1 MSDDVIWALDQR
13 ERCIACPSKPVAN
26 AVVLHLG
33 ADGALARDAVEQWA
47 RDGVMAASVAWPGA
61 AAGLDDDD
69 WLDLEDA
76 VTGLAGLAMVVAA
89 GLAGWRNWVA
99 LKRREIEARGEPT
112 VRPERAAGARIEI
125 ADLRERIRKLEA
137 IAAGVEL

>member
-33 ADGALARDAVEQWA
+33 ADGALARDAVELWA

-76 VTGLAGLAMVVAA
+76 VTGLAGLASIVAVVGDGDAA
-89 GLAGWRNWVA
+89 EVARTLAGRVGDVA
-99 LKRREIEARGEPT
+99 HAGEADRTIVPARLREI
-112 VRPERAAGARIEI
+112 AA
-125 ADLRERIRKLEA
+125 
-137 IAAGVEL
+137 V